1 MQGELKLCLTYVL
14 NNGKLKLFSYLT
26 SLTDEE
32 GEEHRNNTS
41 DAAVPQLVGLPLE
54 SQRV

>member
-1 MQGELKLCLTYVL
+1 MI
-14 NNGKLKLFSYLT
+14 SYLT
-26 SLTDEE
+26 PLTDEE
-32 GEEHRNNTS
+32 GEERRNNTS